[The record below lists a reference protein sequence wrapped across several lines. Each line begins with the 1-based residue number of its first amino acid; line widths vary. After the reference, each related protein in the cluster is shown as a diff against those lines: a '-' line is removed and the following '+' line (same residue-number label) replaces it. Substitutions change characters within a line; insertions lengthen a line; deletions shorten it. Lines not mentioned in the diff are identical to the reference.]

1 MASSCCLG
9 VPGGVAALRGGSV
22 VSKGILQKDLLVG
35 CNGEA
40 HVFLVASRPSG
51 LCLVEVVFQLSG
63 GVDSP
68 QVWMWQVAPRQWI
81 GVAWRLREFLLIDS
95 VKTSS

>member
-1 MASSCCLG
+1 MIGISIWKKCGTNSERSCSCVASSCHLD
-9 VPGGVAALRGGSV
+9 VPEEVVALRGNFV

-51 LCLVEVVFQLSG
+51 LCLVGVVFLQLG
-63 GVDSP
+63 GVGSLY
-68 QVWMWQVAPRQWI
+68 QV
-81 GVAWRLREFLLIDS
+81 G
-95 VKTSS
+95 